1 MLPRDYHVNP
11 SIANPDITTTVQY
24 EKNPGAEYGEHIK
37 DTYAICNTS
46 ASHTYGNVLAII
58 EKYLID
64 QFNAQVEF
72 KTVMANTTLASRQ
85 VRHLPHQLY
94 KKELPIMALVPRIS
108 FGQDDNRFLG
118 HTLINDRYTDTHSL
132 WGEGSLLP
140 LAIDRDHSVW
150 VHGHYNRAVMF
161 VDILMAFDTYAEQIN
176 CVSYIHNILGVNHN
190 RAINAPLEL
199 YIPEEFCEVI
209 SNLVKI
215 PIKSPEGSVYEFLTY
230 MNSVWNYPITYKL
243 KGGSNNDEFFMYY
256 MADLGVV
263 IQDVNYGTGVKDGQI
278 KRSFDVTFT
287 VRCDFNTI
295 GYFTLNSPSI
305 TSKVR
310 IPSVDSGKV
319 LPLFSDSINLDDFV
333 LPFGWSILSWPIFK
347 LKDGENSVSLQP
359 LLNMSLE
366 AVIDHHLR
374 FGIPMER
381 FINIQFRENG
391 RILTDEAFF
400 IDWSKRELIIC
411 EPNMR
416 RTYRLII
423 MVSIDYINNLVKDL
437 YNLE

>member
-11 SIANPDITTTVQY
+11 SIANPDITTAVQY

-190 RAINAPLEL
+190 KIGRAH
-199 YIPEEFCEVI
+199 V
-209 SNLVKI
+209 
-215 PIKSPEGSVYEFLTY
+215 
-230 MNSVWNYPITYKL
+230 
-243 KGGSNNDEFFMYY
+243 
-256 MADLGVV
+256 
-263 IQDVNYGTGVKDGQI
+263 
-278 KRSFDVTFT
+278 
-287 VRCDFNTI
+287 
-295 GYFTLNSPSI
+295 
-305 TSKVR
+305 
-310 IPSVDSGKV
+310 
-319 LPLFSDSINLDDFV
+319 
-333 LPFGWSILSWPIFK
+333 
-347 LKDGENSVSLQP
+347 
-359 LLNMSLE
+359 
-366 AVIDHHLR
+366 
-374 FGIPMER
+374 
-381 FINIQFRENG
+381 
-391 RILTDEAFF
+391 
-400 IDWSKRELIIC
+400 
-411 EPNMR
+411 
-416 RTYRLII
+416 
-423 MVSIDYINNLVKDL
+423 
-437 YNLE
+437 